1 MMAPLYVPGSS
12 WLHRLPAAL
21 KLAALVSAGIVLFA
35 WQSLPGMGAACL
47 AAWLLVAITGVR
59 AGALWRQVRGMVWIL
74 LAVGLFTFWMA
85 DARQALLVVARAGTL
100 IGLALAVT
108 LSTPVP
114 AMLAVIERVLQ
125 PLSRWIDPARV
136 TLALALC
143 LRFIP
148 EIWRNYEEIR
158 EAQAARGLGH
168 HPLAL
173 LVPLIV
179 RTLKRAE
186 EVAQAIDA
194 RS

>member
-1 MMAPLYVPGSS
+1 MMAPLYVPGSG
-12 WLHRLPAAL
+12 WLHRLPASL
-21 KLAALVSAGIVLFA
+21 KLLLLVAAGILLFI
-35 WQSLPGMGAACL
+35 WQSAPGLTAVCL
-47 AAWLLVAITGVR
+47 VAWLLVAASGVR
-59 AGALWRQVRGMVWIL
+59 AATLWRQTRGMVWIL
-74 LAVGLFTFWMA
+74 LAVGLFTFWMQ
-85 DARQALLVVARAGTL
+85 DARQAWVVVARAATL
-100 IGLALAVT
+100 IGLALVVT
-108 LSTPVP
+108 LTTPVP
-114 AMLAVIERVLQ
+114 AMLAVIERGLQ
-125 PLSRWIDPARV
+125 PFSRWVDPGRV

>member
-1 MMAPLYVPGSS
+1 MMAPLYVPGRGC
-12 WLHRLPAAL
+12 LHRLPAAL
-21 KLAALVSAGIVLFA
+21 KLAVLVSAGVLLFA

-85 DARQALLVVARAGTL
+85 DIRQALLVVARAGTL

-148 EIWRNYEEIR
+148 EIWHNYEEIR

>member
-1 MMAPLYVPGSS
+1 MMEPLYTPGDTL
-12 WLHRLPAAL
+12 LHRLPAGL
-21 KLAALVSAGIVLFA
+21 KLALLMAAGAGLFA
-35 WQSLPGMGAACL
+35 LDDARWLGLACL
-47 AAWLLVAITGVR
+47 AAAGLVAACR
-59 AGALWRQVRGMVWIL
+59 PRPAKLWRQVRGLLLIL
-74 LAVGLFTFWMA
+74 AAVGLFTGWA
-85 DARQALLVVARAGTL
+85 QGPQAALAVLARSAAL
-100 IGLALAVT
+100 IGLAMAVT

-114 AMLAVIERVLQ
+114 AMLAAIERGLS
-125 PLSRWIDPARV
+125 PLSRWMDPGRV
-136 TLALALC
+136 SLAFALC
-143 LRFIP
+143 LRFVP
-148 EIWRNYEEIR
+148 EIWRNYQEIR